1 MSRGRRASLPVLA
14 LGLLGALSS
23 GLPAAAAT
31 LEAVRADLAS
41 APAVVLELKGAADY
55 KLFTLEGPRRVVVD
69 LDDTA
74 VAPGIDLP
82 RAQGPVLAVRTG
94 AQPGGRLRVVI
105 ETTSTATPRIE
116 KSATAGASR
125 LLVVLGPGEVATSVP
140 ANAPPKAKNAAH
152 APPSGTRDVVIAID
166 AGHGGKDPGAIGKG
180 GTQEKKVVLGI
191 ARELVARL
199 NEEPGIRAILTRD
212 GDYYIAHRERIRR
225 AKRANADMFISI
237 HADALANRE
246 VSGASVYVLSERGA
260 TDEAARWLA
269 ERENAADLRGGVS
282 LSDKDDVLASV
293 LLDLSQSATITS
305 SMRAAEVIL
314 GSIDRVAQVRK
325 PKVQQAGFLVLKAPD
340 IPSMLIETAYISNA
354 ADERRLGNAA
364 HQEKLAG
371 AITAGVRSYFTDH
384 PPEGTRFASLRR
396 LAQAG
401 EQD

>member
-1 MSRGRRASLPVLA
+1 MSRGRHASLPVLA
-14 LGLLGALSS
+14 LGVLGALF
-23 GLPAAAAT
+23 GAAPVMAAT
-31 LEAVRADLAS
+31 LESVRTDFAS
-41 APAVVLELKGAADY
+41 SSAVVLELKGTADY

-69 LDDTA
+69 LDGTS
-74 VAPGIDLP
+74 VAPGLDLP

-94 AQPGGRLRVVI
+94 AQPGGRLRIVI

-116 KSATAGASR
+116 KSSAAGTSK
-125 LLVVLGPGEVATSVP
+125 LLVVLAPGDAAP
-140 ANAPPKAKNAAH
+140 ASTASSPPKPKNAAH

-199 NEEPGIRAILTRD
+199 NEEPGIRAFLTRD

-354 ADERRLGNAA
+354 ADERRLGNAE

-371 AITAGVRSYFTDH
+371 AITTGVRTYFTDH

-401 EQD
+401 EKD